1 MADRQSPVRVAK
13 LDCTRYAGTASALN
27 IRGYPTIIFFR
38 HGKELV
44 YEGER
49 KKEAMVDFALKA
61 SGPVIGLIE
70 DVRELSQVKIFLI
83 FNPIL
88 LPLFFFVLDFFLCSQ
103 KFLLLDSE
111 KLFSSI
117 RFYQAKRDAFP
128 KAVSLPDNPAVLVFK
143 DNDYLT
149 YTNEGDDFTAESLS
163 DWIYNERWPLIPLIT
178 STNIKEVGRMRM
190 LVLAVVNMIDRR
202 NGTTQIGKFFSVV
215 TDAAQTVRKDTYLSS
230 YFQFGWLD
238 GSEIANNIAMG
249 TVNQP
254 GMYLL
259 LKS

>member
-1 MADRQSPVRVAK
+1 MPIWEHVGHALADRQSPVRVAK

-70 DVRELSQVKIFLI
+70 DVRELSQ
-83 FNPIL
+83 P
-88 LPLFFFVLDFFLCSQ
+88 FFVFVEGKPEKTHTSELI
-103 KFLLLDSE
+103 DSYHDIAE

-149 YTNEGDDFTAESLS
+149 YTNEGDDFTAESLN

-249 TVNQP
+249 TINQP
-254 GMYLL
+254 
-259 LKS
+259 